1 MLKGSCFVLKELSSY
16 AFASKL
22 DKIQKFSTPFPI
34 FYLRWSNGICYSVLR
49 TGVRHGAP
57 RRLLWPSWIFYIFG
71 KVPKMAFD
79 FFQPRYYEIFIA
91 NLEIFGFWVAY
102 AIWFRMSRW
111 SFLTKKSFRPQK
123 VQQMVK
129 IALNLNHMVFELL
142 GFKMTSDR
150 VGHIIKNDQ
159 REKILSRIFT
169 KFAPIKNCHGRARRR
184 VSDLC
189 KKFY

>member
-16 AFASKL
+16 AFGSKL
-22 DKIQKFSTPFPI
+22 DKIQKSSTPSPI
-34 FYLRWSNGICYSVLR
+34 FYLRWSNG
-49 TGVRHGAP
+49 TP
-57 RRLLWPSWIFYIFG
+57 RRLLWPSLIFYIFG

-91 NLEIFGFWVAY
+91 NLKIFGFWVAY

-150 VGHIIKNDQ
+150 VGHIIKM
-159 REKILSRIFT
+159 IS
-169 KFAPIKNCHGRARRR
+169 
-184 VSDLC
+184 V
-189 KKFY
+189 KKFFREFSWNLHPLKIVIFRGVTEK